1 MKNLSLTKLDDLC
14 QQLSVVM
21 TAKPDRVYFEIM
33 ENDTYKIVA
42 VDSNGLTECDLSNAV
57 DYKTACELLKTAI
70 NAVNLSSCTVEQYI

>member
-1 MKNLSLTKLDDLC
+1 MKNVNLTKLDDLC

-21 TAKPDRVYFEIM
+21 TAKLNRVSYEIM

-42 VDSNGLTECDLSNAV
+42 VDSNGLIECDLSNPV

-70 NAVNLSSCTVEQYI
+70 NAVNLSYRVRY